1 MNIEIKNREGVI
13 IFAGDYESVK
23 QACEQNADLAGAYL
37 GGANLRSANLA
48 GAYLAGAN
56 LENAYLEGAYLRSA
70 NLRSAYLEGANLRSA
85 NLENAYLEYA
95 NLRSADLEYAD
106 LEYADLRS
114 ADLEYANL
122 AGAKGVIQFGPC
134 PGSGRIGL
142 AVLHPDCVMVKLGC
156 FWDTAEKAIEAV
168 AAKYV
173 DLPAE
178 RGAYTGLIKA
188 AVAALELQRVAKGGA
203 ES

>member
-1 MNIEIKNREGVI
+1 MNIEIKDREGVI

-37 GGANLRSANLA
+37 EGADLEYADLAGAYLEGAYLRSANLQA
-48 GAYLAGAN
+48 
-56 LENAYLEGAYLRSA
+56 AYLRSA

-85 NLENAYLEYA
+85 NLEGA
-95 NLRSADLEYAD
+95 N
-106 LEYADLRS
+106 LRS